1 MIKEEIDGNI
11 YVNPSNNVKF
21 NRFSFEV
28 NLVLSYPRST
38 NLLFGPL
45 NVRTRYEFEIVTNRV
60 LTTIFIMQYDNIYE
74 IKENKKITT

>member
-28 NLVLSYPRST
+28 NLVLLYPRST
-38 NLLFGPL
+38 NLLFGHLAFESNTSSGSLQIESLQFPL
-45 NVRTRYEFEIVTNRV
+45 P
-60 LTTIFIMQYDNIYE
+60 
-74 IKENKKITT
+74 

>member
-11 YVNPSNNVKF
+11 CVNPSDNVKF

-28 NLVLSYPRST
+28 NLILLYPRST

-45 NVRTRYEFEIVTNRV
+45 NVRTQYEFGIITNRV
-60 LTTIFIMQYDNIYE
+60 LTIAPSVGRA
-74 IKENKKITT
+74 